1 MGMSFEEEM
10 KLKAQ
15 ARRRRREKEKADG
28 EMRLEKRPP
37 PKTWGEVP
45 GMAME
50 NVGAS
55 GSQYFKDLYHAV
67 TNPVETGKGL
77 MDVASG
83 ALQANLP
90 FGEFDL
96 ERGGRQPYRESWE
109 SAKQYARDRGW
120 TGNEQAIMNTLAYDP
135 VGALGD
141 ISIPI
146 GLGGGAIAKI
156 PQLAKAGQTISKY
169 GNLLDPATALG
180 TTAVGTARKGRNLT
194 QELMGGVTG
203 KGKEAFSESYKAG
216 REGGQP
222 SRDVTAGRRGL
233 TDQMTILE
241 DARRG
246 MQNMRHSR
254 QAAYKADKEIWAA
267 MRTELDFQPIKERLY
282 KLSDSFMESTGQE
295 FRFGPDTEA
304 KLMQIVKLIES
315 WEYRP
320 SLHTVEGLDTLKMK
334 IDDLMPAVTEQSQ
347 SAAIVGTMR
356 DEVKNI
362 ILESPV
368 GDVYK
373 KAMGEYELAL
383 QLENEIK
390 KALSLGKKASAD
402 TAMRKLLSVTR
413 SNVQTNFGT
422 RANMVRALEE
432 AGETSLMPKI
442 AGEVT
447 KDWTPSGM
455 AGTVFYGSGIGNL
468 MMGGN
473 PLGFLTMPLQS
484 PRLMG
489 AASQAAGKAS
499 RIADFIK
506 AKMKNVGITPDRARK
521 TIQAAVQAGRIDR
534 ETAQMALDE
543 IDLINKG

>member
-1 MGMSFEEEM
+1 MTPEQIRLM
-10 KLKAQ
+10 LKAKA
-15 ARRRRREKEKADG
+15 AREREEADG
-28 EMRLEKRPP
+28 ELRLEKRQP

-50 NVGAS
+50 NIGES
-55 GSQYFKDLYHAV
+55 GSQYVKDLYHAI

-90 FGEFDL
+90 FKEFDL

-169 GNLLDPATALG
+169 GNLLDPATAIG
-180 TTAVGTARKGRNLT
+180 STAIGTARGGRNLA

-203 KGKEAFSESYKAG
+203 KGKEAFSESYRAG

-254 QAAYKADKEIWAA
+254 QAAYRADKEVWAA
-267 MRTELDFQPIKERLY
+267 MREELPFSQIRHRLNEV
-282 KLSDSFMESTGQE
+282 KKGFKESTGQE
-295 FRFGPDTEA
+295 WTFGPDTEKVMKSIDA
-304 KLMQIVKLIES
+304 LVDRFEKNK
-315 WEYRP
+315 
-320 SLHTVEGLDTLKMK
+320 SLHTVEGMDTLKMK
-334 IDDLMPAVTEQSQ
+334 IDDLMPAVTEQNQ
-347 SAAIVGTMR
+347 SATVVGKMR
-356 DEVKNI
+356 DEVKKT

-383 QLENEIK
+383 QLENEVK
-390 KALSLGKKASAD
+390 RALSVGKKASAD

-432 AGETSLMPKI
+432 AGEVSLMPKI

-499 RIADFIK
+499 RISDFIK